1 MNMERELEELNWFE
15 KIIAFCLYML
25 AQFRVASMNDENGP
39 ELLKRLKKAF
49 SSEDDGLDG
58 Y

>member
-1 MNMERELEELNWFE
+1 MERELEELNWFE